1 MLCKRSSAILSR
13 KSNILLLRA
22 VDVIFNSVSDLQTR
36 KFQVRP
42 DKLNGFEIQLDA
54 DAALERQQELVNNIR
69 TPSRR
74 RAGAGNTSGE
84 ADTSNR
90 VVDHHKISVDEDMQ
104 YAIFVSYVEIY
115 NNYTYD
121 LLATPKMDIVTG
133 KQKLASK
140 ILREDRLVLCIV
152 KVS

>member
-1 MLCKRSSAILSR
+1 M
-13 KSNILLLRA
+13 
-22 VDVIFNSVSDLQTR
+22 IFNSVSDLQTR

-42 DKLNGFEIQLDA
+42 DKLNGFEIQADA
-54 DAALERQQELVNNIR
+54 DAALERQQELVNNIK

-74 RAGAGNTSGE
+74 RGGAANTSGE

-115 NNYTYD
+115 NTAQQDTLKCPFRSNEYTVH
-121 LLATPKMDIVTG
+121 LTICRPVQRRSTIAL
-133 KQKLASK
+133 
-140 ILREDRLVLCIV
+140 
-152 KVS
+152 

>member
-1 MLCKRSSAILSR
+1 M
-13 KSNILLLRA
+13 
-22 VDVIFNSVSDLQTR
+22 
-36 KFQVRP
+36 
-42 DKLNGFEIQLDA
+42 
-54 DAALERQQELVNNIR
+54 ERQQELVNNIK

-74 RAGAGNTSGE
+74 RGGAANTSGE

-90 VVDHHKISVDEDMQ
+90 VVDHHKIPVDEDMQ

-140 ILREDRLVLCIV
+140 ILREDRLVLWIV
-152 KVS
+152 N

>member
-1 MLCKRSSAILSR
+1 MK
-13 KSNILLLRA
+13 
-22 VDVIFNSVSDLQTR
+22 
-36 KFQVRP
+36 P
-42 DKLNGFEIQLDA
+42 DKLNGFEIQSEA
-54 DAALERQQELVNNIR
+54 DAALERQQELVTNIR
-69 TPSRR
+69 VPSRR
-74 RAGAGNTSGE
+74 RAGAGNISGE

-90 VVDHHKISVDEDMQ
+90 VLDHHKVNVDDDMQ

-140 ILREDRLVLCIV
+140 ILREDR
-152 KVS
+152 

>member
-1 MLCKRSSAILSR
+1 M
-13 KSNILLLRA
+13 N
-22 VDVIFNSVSDLQTR
+22 DLQTK

-42 DKLNGFEIQLDA
+42 DKFNGFEIQADA

-74 RAGAGNTSGE
+74 RGGGNTSGE
-84 ADTSNR
+84 ADTSSR
-90 VVDHHKISVDEDMQ
+90 IVDQHKITVDEDMQ

-140 ILREDRLVLCIV
+140 ILREDR
-152 KVS
+152 